1 MEGSFI
7 RDLNE
12 YFAKKYAN
20 YERISAMP
28 SYESVTISMLLK
40 NMNRIEEG
48 ESVSDEARKICSQP
62 KKEAVLEELKERY
75 IDDNFSFSFRI
86 ARMQERLACF
96 LKRRQNTGALLSS
109 VIRTYGEDPAKL
121 APRLSLSEQDWAAV
135 LRGKYIPEKVLLFRL
150 FLLLGMRQEDCARIL
165 HACGAFLNLEDARDV
180 VVCYLLDY
188 RIFNPDMVAAAFGE
202 FRIRPII

>member
-1 MEGSFI
+1 
-7 RDLNE
+7 
-12 YFAKKYAN
+12 
-20 YERISAMP
+20 MP

-48 ESVSDEARKICSQP
+48 ESASDEARKICSQP
-62 KKEAVLEELKERY
+62 KKEAVLAELKERY
-75 IDDNFSFSFRI
+75 TDDNFSYSFRI

-96 LKRRQNTGALLSS
+96 FKRRQNTGTLLSS

-150 FLLLGMRQEDCARIL
+150 FLLLGMRQEDCARL
-165 HACGAFLNLEDARDV
+165 LRACGAFLNLEDARDV